1 VEDKER
7 KREVIK
13 HKIQKM
19 KEDRLR
25 SRKQMKE
32 NTKKQNFIFGENR
45 KKRLYQ
51 EMEEKF
57 VHEVEMPE
65 LERRKHELG
74 KVIL

>member
-1 VEDKER
+1 
-7 KREVIK
+7 
-13 HKIQKM
+13 M

-25 SRKQMKE
+25 SKKE
-32 NTKKQNFIFGENR
+32 MEINTKKQNYMLGDK

-51 EMEEKF
+51 EMEERF

-74 KVIL
+74 IVLLF

>member
-1 VEDKER
+1 
-7 KREVIK
+7 
-13 HKIQKM
+13 M

>member
-1 VEDKER
+1 MEDKER